1 MNSSAISPRI
11 KLVAFDVAGTTVN
24 DDGLVVAAFKAAFE
38 KSQPELWPEKGAIW
52 TQYAIDTMGQSKIHV
67 FTELLG
73 DIEKAH
79 AANVAFEEAYMNEV
93 AEQGISP
100 IAGTLEIFA
109 DLRERGIAIALT
121 TGFSRSTLDPMLFEL
136 GWLGLIDASVTPEEA
151 GRGRPHPD
159 MLNFLANKL
168 NIQSP
173 ELVMVVGDTAADIQ
187 SGVAFG
193 ATNIV
198 GVLSGAHSRE
208 TLHDAGATSVI
219 NSVADLSS
227 HI

>member
-1 MNSSAISPRI
+1 VNSSAI

-24 DDGLVVAAFKAAFE
+24 DDGLVIAAFKAAFE
-38 KSQPELWPEKGAIW
+38 KSQPELWPEKGEIW

-73 DIEKAH
+73 DIELAKV
-79 AANVAFEEAYMNEV
+79 ANVAFEEAYMNEV

-100 IAGTLEIFA
+100 ITGTLETFA
-109 DLRERGIAIALT
+109 ALKERGIAIALS

-168 NIQSP
+168 NIQMP
-173 ELVMVVGDTAADIQ
+173 ESVMVVGDTAADMQ
-187 SGVAFG
+187 SGVAYG
-193 ATNIV
+193 AAQVI
-198 GVLSGAHSRE
+198 GVLSGAHKE
-208 TLHDAGATSVI
+208 ADLHAAGATSII

-227 HI
+227 LF